1 MMIITE
7 IVTWKLVGD
16 IEKDEFISIVDRLEK
31 DFHSQ
36 QLGFIDSELL
46 YDKQNDTWI
55 MIQHWDS
62 LENMHTASKKMFNNP
77 VTDTFVNAIDPK
89 TVKMIMLPQIG
100 AWSHETVL
108 TGSQGQ

>member
-55 MIQHWDS
+55 MIQHWES
-62 LENMHTASKKMFNNP
+62 MERLKAASKKIF
-77 VTDTFVNAIDPK
+77 TEKAAELYIKFIDSK
-89 TVKMIMLPQIG
+89 SVKMTITPQLGI
-100 AWSHETVL
+100 WKDEN
-108 TGSQGQ
+108 